1 MYTSDD
7 IRNLTFQ
14 KSVNGYRPG
23 DVEEFLDELAT
34 QIDELVAKN
43 RQLKEQIE
51 NGGIVSA
58 PKQAESDIPGLSG
71 ESLQNLLINA
81 QRMAD
86 SIVNDAKKKAADIL
100 AEAEQKRQDAERGTA
115 AKLEQTQEKI
125 KAIIAESDRRSND
138 LVSVAVS
145 KSENMITAAH
155 DSVARQ
161 QVMFDKLKIGVS
173 NFKKELVAL
182 YKKQLEFIASIPDE
196 VPSDPETIAR
206 AVEFVVDSAP
216 SADAFVKSGKDSAQ
230 NAAQNDG
237 GTDEKSSVDINRL
250 EPEEKAEDIFAN
262 PETESA
268 VKAFEE
274 NIKAETAERY
284 EAPAVITPSNDGENE
299 EADAAEETKSERK
312 PVSVIPEGAGS
323 TNRPERSE
331 RLKNSLKFFDEY
343 DEDDDDEDDEPR
355 GFFKRRKK

>member
-14 KSVNGYRPG
+14 KSVNGYKPG

-43 RQLKEQIE
+43 RQLKEQMDAE
-51 NGGIVSA
+51 GNSAASRKDGSDVS
-58 PKQAESDIPGLSG
+58 GLSG

-86 SIVNDAKKKAADIL
+86 SIVNEAKKKAAEIL
-100 AEAEQKRQDAERGTA
+100 ADAEQKKQETDRNTA
-115 AKLEQTQEKI
+115 AKLEEAQEKI
-125 KAIIAESDRRSND
+125 KSVIAESDRRSND

-145 KSENMITAAH
+145 KSESMISAAH

-161 QVMFDKLKIGVS
+161 QVMFDKLKVGVS
-173 NFKKELVAL
+173 DFKKELVTL

-216 SADAFVKSGKDSAQ
+216 SADSFVKSGRDGAKNDVQDDSDT
-230 NAAQNDG
+230 DG
-237 GTDEKSSVDINRL
+237 KSPVDITRL

-274 NIKAETAERY
+274 NIKVDTEDEYDHTIV
-284 EAPAVITPSNDGENE
+284 PTSQTDENGTDE
-299 EADAAEETKSERK
+299 SGVQQDSARK

-323 TNRPERSE
+323 TSRPERSE

-343 DEDDDDEDDEPR
+343 DEDDEDEDDEPR
-355 GFFKRRKK
+355 NFFKRRKK

>member
-43 RQLKEQIE
+43 RQLKEQLSS
-51 NGGIVSA
+51 GGAVA
-58 PKQAESDIPGLSG
+58 PKQAASDVSGLSG

-100 AEAEQKRQDAERGTA
+100 AEAEQKRQDAERTTT

-125 KAIIAESDRRSND
+125 KSIIAESDRRSND

-145 KSENMITAAH
+145 KSESMISAAH

-161 QVMFDKLKIGVS
+161 QVMFDKLKVGVS
-173 NFKKELVAL
+173 DFKKQLVAL
-182 YKKQLEFIASIPDE
+182 YKKQLELIASIPDE

-216 SADAFVKSGKDSAQ
+216 SADAFVKSGKDSTQPAQ
-230 NAAQNDG
+230 KDNSAE
-237 GTDEKSSVDINRL
+237 EKSAVDIGRL
-250 EPEEKAEDIFAN
+250 EPEEKTEDIFAN

-274 NIKAETAERY
+274 NIKAETAEKD
-284 EAPAVITPSNDGENE
+284 ETPAAITPANDCNGET
-299 EADAAEETKSERK
+299 DAAEESKSERK

>member
-14 KSVNGYRPG
+14 KSVNGYKPG

-43 RQLKEQIE
+43 RQLKEQMDAE
-51 NGGIVSA
+51 GNSAASRKDGSDVS
-58 PKQAESDIPGLSG
+58 GLSG

-86 SIVNDAKKKAADIL
+86 SIVSEAKKKAAEIL
-100 AEAEQKRQDAERGTA
+100 ADAEQKKQETDRNTA
-115 AKLEQTQEKI
+115 AKLEQAQEKI
-125 KAIIAESDRRSND
+125 KSVIAESDRRSND

-145 KSENMITAAH
+145 KSESMISAAH

-161 QVMFDKLKIGVS
+161 QVMFDKLKVGVS
-173 NFKKELVAL
+173 DFKKELVTL

-216 SADAFVKSGKDSAQ
+216 SADSFVKSGTTGAENDVRDDSEA
-230 NAAQNDG
+230 
-237 GTDEKSSVDINRL
+237 DEKLPVDITRL
-250 EPEEKAEDIFAN
+250 EPEEKAEEVFAN

-274 NIKAETAERY
+274 NIKADTEDKY
-284 EAPAVITPSNDGENE
+284 EHTVVPALQNDGNGT
-299 EADAAEETKSERK
+299 DKSETQQDNERK

-343 DEDDDDEDDEPR
+343 DEDEDDEDDEPR